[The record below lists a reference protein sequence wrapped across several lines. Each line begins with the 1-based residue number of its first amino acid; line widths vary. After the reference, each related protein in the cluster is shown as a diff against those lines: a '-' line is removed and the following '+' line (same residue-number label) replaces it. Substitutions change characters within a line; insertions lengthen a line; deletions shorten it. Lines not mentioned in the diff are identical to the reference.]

1 MKRRDFLKSAAAGAA
16 TIGLPA
22 AGLALP
28 EPADPFV
35 AAGAEVTRLRIGT
48 HRTTELREAKRHM
61 REAGNQ
67 QLPPDPPDDGNNYWA
82 EAIRLDDRYYYR
94 VGDVIVPITEYEYR
108 MVIGN
113 PNLYY
118 FSSALKLHYR
128 INRARQGKSLLL

>member
-1 MKRRDFLKSAAAGAA
+1 MKRRDFLKSAAAGATA
-16 TIGLPA
+16 IALPVA
-22 AGLALP
+22 SLALP
-28 EPADPFV
+28 EPADPFF

-48 HRTTELREAKRHM
+48 HRTAELREAKQHV

-67 QLPPDPPDDGNNYWA
+67 QLPPDPPDDDNNYWA
-82 EAIRLDDRYYYR
+82 EAIRMDGSYYYR
-94 VGDVIVPITEYEYR
+94 VGEVIVPITEYEYR

-128 INRARQGKSLLL
+128 INRARQGESLLL

>member
-16 TIGLPA
+16 TIGLPVS
-22 AGLALP
+22 GLALP
-28 EPADPFV
+28 EPADPFD
-35 AAGAEVTRLRIGT
+35 AAGAEVIRLRIGT
-48 HRTTELREAKRHM
+48 HRTTELREAKRHV

-67 QLPPDPPDDGNNYWA
+67 QLPPDPPDDENNYWA
-82 EAIRLDDRYYYR
+82 DAIRMDDSYYYR
-94 VGDVIVPITEYEYR
+94 VGEVIVPITEYEYR

-128 INRARQGKSLLL
+128 IDRARLREPLQL